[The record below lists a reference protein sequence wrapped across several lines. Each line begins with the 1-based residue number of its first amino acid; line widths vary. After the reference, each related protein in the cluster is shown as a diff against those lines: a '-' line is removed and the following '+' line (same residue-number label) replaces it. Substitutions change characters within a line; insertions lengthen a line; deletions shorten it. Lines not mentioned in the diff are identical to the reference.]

1 MKLRVIHIF
10 AVCAALSF
18 LMGCSCNKTHIIPR
32 GKMAHIYAEMLVA
45 DQWLLENAKLRFQAD
60 TSLVYE
66 PIFQSYGYTTED
78 YRASVEYYMN
88 DPERYS
94 RILRS
99 TSEIL
104 EKQIDE
110 LKVLKAKEDREKA
123 VVPYKINPD
132 RLYFGRSKDRLWEY
146 GDSVSAA
153 LDSLTPVYELGFH
166 EVSDTIFDGLNII
179 INVDTLA
186 VKDTLAIKDT
196 LPVKD
201 TLLAKDSVVTE
212 KPEPVEV
219 IQPVTKPVTQT
230 ESVKKPAPV
239 EEKTVVRQPVPTPR
253 PFNSQLK
260 TDPVMVKEPQKL
272 TSTTLDSLKRK

>member
-18 LMGCSCNKTHIIPR
+18 LVGCSCNKTNIIPR
-32 GKMAHIYAEMLVA
+32 GKMAHIYAEMLVV
-45 DQWLLENAKLRFQAD
+45 DQWLLEHTRYRSQAD

-66 PIFQSYGYTTED
+66 PIFESYGYTTED

-104 EKQIDE
+104 EGKIEE
-110 LKVLKAKEDREKA
+110 LKQLKAKEDKVKA
-123 VVPYKINPD
+123 LVPYRINPD

-166 EVSDTIFDGLNII
+166 EVSDTVYDGLNMI
-179 INVDTLA
+179 INIDTLA
-186 VKDTLAIKDT
+186 VKDTVPANDT
-196 LPVKD
+196 IPVKEPIPVEKPASSEVIVPVKD
-201 TLLAKDSVVTE
+201 AN
-212 KPEPVEV
+212 PVKEQTIV
-219 IQPVTKPVTQT
+219 QKPV
-230 ESVKKPAPV
+230 SVPKPVGTKMMNEQVKA
-239 EEKTVVRQPVPTPR
+239 
-253 PFNSQLK
+253 
-260 TDPVMVKEPQKL
+260 KEPL
-272 TSTTLDSLKRK
+272 RLSSTLDSLKRK